1 MLYLSLGSLA
11 VVSSVLSDC
20 ALNKNITLLDNVG
33 EYSYQSLLSNL
44 KNKFINFFP

>member
-1 MLYLSLGSLA
+1 MLYISLGSQP

-33 EYSYQSLLSNL
+33 ETNWKDELY
-44 KNKFINFFP
+44 KGM